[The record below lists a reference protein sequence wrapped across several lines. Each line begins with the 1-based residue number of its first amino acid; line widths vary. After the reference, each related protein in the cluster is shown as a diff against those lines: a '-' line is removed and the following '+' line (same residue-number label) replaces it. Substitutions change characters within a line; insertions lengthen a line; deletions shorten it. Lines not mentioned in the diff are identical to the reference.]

1 MAQLLRMPEISANT
15 VEAVLAEWPL
25 AENTAFSA
33 GDAIATVETEKAVVD
48 VPADADGVLLR
59 TLIEP
64 GKSVSVGTPMAV
76 LAAPGEVIDDLEALI
91 AELTGGE
98 APARADDPTPAGTRE
113 VSQAATPA
121 AGTAPGPAPAPVNG
135 ATPETTPASPP
146 GVSLQAGSALSTT
159 AADTSTPGLAQTSE
173 LTSAG
178 GPTSAGGADSASA
191 SENGALTAVAGER
204 VFASPLA
211 RRIAK
216 ENGLAVADIPGTGPG
231 GRIVRDDVRRVI
243 ADRLSAPGEGL
254 AAVSLGDGIAEGSA
268 QAALEVEDVPSPVTV
283 AAATAEATGVGTVT
297 GVGAAADGAASVP
310 AAKAGGAPSAGAG
323 GASLAGVGGV
333 AASGVGGVAGNK
345 TGGVAAAG
353 VGYRDIPHTRM
364 RRAIASRLA
373 ESSREAPVFTIR
385 GSARVDALLALRKD
399 LNAATDVRVS
409 VNDLIVAAAARAH
422 VAVPEMNSIWMAD
435 AVRQFDDVDIAVAVA
450 TDKGLVT
457 PVVRGVQRLAI
468 SALARASADAVAR
481 SRDGKLRQDELE
493 GGTLTVTNL
502 GVFGTEDFTAVIN
515 PPQAAILAVGA
526 ARQEAVVT
534 EGDLGVATVLRVTL
548 SVDHRPVDGATAAKW
563 MAAFLALLES
573 PLRILA

>member
-15 VEAVLAEWPL
+15 VEAVLSEWPL

-76 LAAPGEVIDDLEALI
+76 LAAPGEIIDDLDALV

-98 APARADDPTPAGTRE
+98 VPPRADDPTPAGTRE
-113 VSQAATPA
+113 VSQGAAPA
-121 AGTAPGPAPAPVNG
+121 AGTAPGPAPAPVASAG
-135 ATPETTPASPP
+135 AT
-146 GVSLQAGSALSTT
+146 ST
-159 AADTSTPGLAQTSE
+159 
-173 LTSAG
+173 
-178 GPTSAGGADSASA
+178 
-191 SENGALTAVAGER
+191 GER

-216 ENGLAVADIPGTGPG
+216 ENGLQVSDIPGTGPG

-243 ADRLSAPGEGL
+243 AERVSPPDGPLPAVADGDDRTADPAP
-254 AAVSLGDGIAEGSA
+254 AATAS
-268 QAALEVEDVPSPVTV
+268 
-283 AAATAEATGVGTVT
+283 AAATAMKPGTVT
-297 GVGAAADGAASVP
+297 AES
-310 AAKAGGAPSAGAG
+310 
-323 GASLAGVGGV
+323 
-333 AASGVGGVAGNK
+333 
-345 TGGVAAAG
+345 
-353 VGYRDIPHTRM
+353 GYRDIPHTRM
-364 RRAIASRLA
+364 RRAIAARLG
-373 ESSREAPVFTIR
+373 ESNREAPVFTIR

-399 LNAATDVRVS
+399 LNAATDVRIS

-422 VAVPEMNSIWMAD
+422 MAVPQMNVIWMPD

-450 TDKGLVT
+450 TDRGLVT
-457 PVVRGVQRLAI
+457 PVVRGVQKLTI
-468 SALARASADAVAR
+468 SALARAGGDAVAR
-481 SRDGKLRQDELE
+481 ARDGKLRQDELE
-493 GGTLTVTNL
+493 GGSLTVTNL

-534 EGDLGVATVLRVTL
+534 EGALGVATVLRVTL